1 VVLTRLDLFC
11 CELLHQIPV
20 SAECEEGDAAGQ
32 RLYSS
37 PTHGADPES
46 DEDWKEYVAP
56 ELRDLFRSA
65 MDVVREDLT
74 DFPPAEPRPYYVL
87 KIPVEHLRNWINALN
102 QARLALAARYDV
114 TEEDME
120 RMPERGD
127 VRSLAIFQIHF
138 YGFLQE
144 CFLRELGGL

>member
-1 VVLTRLDLFC
+1 VEIRRLDQETVVLTRLDLFC

-20 SAECEEGDAAGQ
+20 SAQCDEGDAAGQ

-37 PTHGADPES
+37 PTHGADPAA

-74 DFPPAEPRPYYVL
+74 DFPPDKPRPYYVL
-87 KIPVEHLRNWINALN
+87 KIPVDHLRGWINALN
-102 QARLALAARYDV
+102 QARLAPLPD
-114 TEEDME
+114 
-120 RMPERGD
+120 P
-127 VRSLAIFQIHF
+127 
-138 YGFLQE
+138 
-144 CFLRELGGL
+144 FLRLSPGMLPPRNRRPLIS